1 MAQTELQIG
10 DAEEQST
17 DNQFIN
23 LAKPDEN
30 IPMFSK
36 QLEKFM
42 EIDMKGF
49 DNLNSKIHRDIDTW
63 QKTLKLK

>member
-1 MAQTELQIG
+1 VAQTELKIG

-17 DNQFIN
+17 DNQVY
-23 LAKPDEN
+23 KPEKSDDN
-30 IPMFSK
+30 IPVFSK

-49 DNLNSKIHRDIDTW
+49 DILNSKIHRDIDTW